1 MTVFDINTQQLSTSQ
16 HLFKG
21 SLAIER
27 IETHDIVHWI
37 LSTIPAGNGGTV
49 PVSRIIGVSNNQ

>member
-1 MTVFDINTQQLSTSQ
+1 MTEFDINTLQLSTRQ

-27 IETHDIVHWI
+27 TETHDIVHWI
-37 LSTIPAGNGGTV
+37 LSTIPAREDHNDADK
-49 PVSRIIGVSNNQ
+49 RKDWRNE